1 MSRKSK
7 LTIERLWSVFAE
19 IEAREN
25 LVSWQVGSIYI
36 WPLIRASLMREVAE
50 NLGVFERRPT
60 QAAVADVPAADIVFA
75 PSNYAVVPFVRRNSA
90 GLDPF
95 STYIV
100 DSLVAHGEKPLI
112 LGMGPDDVGSGRPQ
126 VEQLEREFT
135 ARYGLLAKVLVA
147 PTLRSGHTAKYAR
160 VIQHLEDALI
170 SAAGQNDLNVTT
182 ITGPYRHFPRWLL
195 VQFAAQRLGWK
206 KFFKAA
212 GVRKVF
218 IVNAWKRAMIAGA
231 QAAGATVVEPM
242 HGAISSIHPYLTWT
256 GQDWVAYQPD
266 ELLEWGPYWGEI
278 ADLPAGTKRK
288 VIGAPAAIV
297 EAVARERELAA
308 VDQAHLTNTVFVAS
322 QAHATKKI
330 AKFLLAA
337 AAAHPTFFFTLKQH
351 PQEAP
356 VDFEALADK
365 SFRKGKL
372 ASARVPSNLL
382 LADPKVNTL
391 EAMARS
397 EFVLGVYTTALF
409 EAFALGC
416 KVGVLAF
423 SGWQHIRALV
433 ERGDATLISDLA
445 ELDKFLKSNS
455 GKDDSADRTRA
466 DFYYAKPASEAELWA
481 AIKIAE

>member
-1 MSRKSK
+1 MKNKKWWLFCLCCLFVFPIFAQSNPSSK
-7 LTIERLWSVFAE
+7 LYHSLLRFKETKRILFVAAHPDDENTRLIAYLANAEHAEVAYLSLTRGDGGQNLIGSELGIELGLIRTQELLR
-19 IEAREN
+19 ARETDGGRQFFTRALDFGFSKN
-25 LVSWQVGSIYI
+25 PDETFNNWDKKKLLSDVVWI
-36 WPLIRASLMREVAE
+36 IR
-50 NLGVFERRPT
+50 
-60 QAAVADVPAADIVFA
+60 
-75 PSNYAVVPFVRRNSA
+75 
-90 GLDPF
+90 
-95 STYIV
+95 
-100 DSLVAHGEKPLI
+100 K
-112 LGMGPDDVGSGRPQ
+112 
-126 VEQLEREFT
+126 
-135 ARYGLLAKVLVA
+135 
-147 PTLRSGHTAKYAR
+147 
-160 VIQHLEDALI
+160 
-170 SAAGQNDLNVTT
+170 
-182 ITGPYRHFPRWLL
+182 
-195 VQFAAQRLGWK
+195 
-206 KFFKAA
+206 
-212 GVRKVF
+212 
-218 IVNAWKRAMIAGA
+218 
-231 QAAGATVVEPM
+231 
-242 HGAISSIHPYLTWT
+242 
-256 GQDWVAYQPD
+256 YQPD
-266 ELLEWGPYWGEI
+266 VILVWGPYWGEI

-455 GKDDSADRTRA
+455 GKDVSADRVRA
-466 DFYYAKPASEAELWA
+466 DFYYAKPASEADLWA